1 MRSIQH
7 RRTRR
12 RTLNA
17 AVIAAAIAGALAS
30 PRAARAAEQVPDGTF
45 DGSLGAW
52 YAYGVAAGPSLTAGS
67 LCVDAQDG
75 TVNPWDA
82 AIGRNDIPAI
92 GGEGYQLSFQAR
104 ASRGVVINA
113 NFQHAS
119 GAFEVIAG
127 GTPMITTEWQTFTL
141 NGTAQSGFADGQVVF
156 QIGGKGPFTICVDNI
171 SLQGGVAAPPYVP
184 DTGPRV
190 RVNQIGY

>member
-1 MRSIQH
+1 MASWRVWCVRETHGAQQSIGSAVRTSWLDSRRSMRPTH
-7 RRTRR
+7 DRR
-12 RTLNA
+12 RTLSS

-45 DGSLGAW
+45 EGSLGAW
-52 YAYGVAAGPSLTAGS
+52 YAYGVAAGPSLTAGA

-104 ASRGVVINA
+104 ASRSVVINA

-127 GTPMITTEWQTFTL
+127 GTPTITTEWQ
-141 NGTAQSGFADGQVVF
+141 
-156 QIGGKGPFTICVDNI
+156 
-171 SLQGGVAAPPYVP
+171 
-184 DTGPRV
+184 
-190 RVNQIGY
+190 